1 MTALQPGSTLGKY
14 QLLVRIGHGGMAS
27 VWVARERS
35 PKSGRQRLV
44 AVKAMLPQLARQAA
58 FRAMFLEEVQLV
70 RSIQHDNVVQ
80 VYDVSED
87 SGILYM
93 AMEWVEG
100 ESLRNVIRAASGR
113 RPIPADIA
121 VYVIADAAAGLHAAH
136 ELRGWDGELRGVVH
150 CDVSPHNILLGVDG
164 RAKLVDFGVAGAL
177 EQVDSQGVKGKVGY
191 MAPEQ
196 ARGGSV
202 DRRTDVYALGIVL
215 FELTTGTQLF
225 VTGSREETLQLVA
238 DPVIPLPTDI
248 TPDYP
253 AELEAIVLR
262 ALERNPKLRYQTA
275 LELQEALHQHLVNE
289 RVVVSRAGVAQ
300 LMRKVV
306 GQRVKQ
312 RRQQIAGVLRHMDG
326 EVPQELVAQW
336 PGLASPG
343 YWNLHT
349 DDAGVSSPT
358 SVTLTDIESS
368 GHHQTFTSTGS
379 PVVITRRG
387 LSWGAI
393 LGLVLGVAALALA
406 VGYLLSER
414 AKSSQAEELPAEP
427 TGTGVSLV
435 PGSTR
440 SRSAV
445 TASPPPRRDGEG
457 ISIDSLPL
465 EGQGRVGAWQPRGW
479 RGVGQGQP
487 AVQPGKS
494 SDNAAEVV
502 LGDSAN
508 EATKPF
514 DQPRAQIFLSQAGAA
529 AAGCGA
535 LEGPKG
541 AGAATVTFGNH
552 GGILSVRLPY
562 RFDGTAVGSCVTAKF
577 ARIRVPPFKGSAVTL
592 SQSFNVP

>member
-1 MTALQPGSTLGKY
+1 
-14 QLLVRIGHGGMAS
+14 
-27 VWVARERS
+27 
-35 PKSGRQRLV
+35 
-44 AVKAMLPQLARQAA
+44 MLPQLARQAT

-70 RSIQHDNVVQ
+70 RSIQHENVVQ

-121 VYVIADAAAGLHAAH
+121 VHVISDAAAGLHAAH

-177 EQVDSQGVKGKVGY
+177 EHADSQGVKGKVGY

-215 FELTTGTQLF
+215 FELTTGTLLF
-225 VTGSREETLQLVA
+225 ATGSREETLKLVA
-238 DPVIPLPTDI
+238 DPVVPLPTDI
-248 TPDYP
+248 TPHYP
-253 AELEAIVLR
+253 SELETIVLR

-275 LELQEALHQHLVNE
+275 LELQEALRQYLVNE

-306 GQRVKQ
+306 GQRIKQ
-312 RRQQIAGVLRHMDG
+312 RRQQIAGVLRQMDG
-326 EVPQELVAQW
+326 QVPEELVAQW

-349 DDAGVSSPT
+349 DEPGSSSPA
-358 SVTLTDIESS
+358 SVTLTDIEPSA
-368 GHHQTFTSTGS
+368 HHQTFSSSGTSL
-379 PVVITRRG
+379 VIARRG
-387 LSWGAI
+387 LSWSAI

-414 AKSSQAEELPAEP
+414 ARAPQAEQLPTEP
-427 TGTGVSLV
+427 TSTAGSLV
-435 PGSTR
+435 SSSPGSR
-440 SRSAV
+440 
-445 TASPPPRRDGEG
+445 TARVATPPGRADGESV
-457 ISIDSLPL
+457 SIDSLPL
-465 EGQGRVGAWQPRGW
+465 EGQGRVGAWQPRG
-479 RGVGQGQP
+479 RQGAGQGQP
-487 AVQPGKS
+487 GPRSGNTDQTGAS
-494 SDNAAEVV
+494 EVV
-502 LGDSAN
+502 LDDSAN
-508 EATKPF
+508 QATKPF
-514 DQPRAQIFLSQAGAA
+514 DQPRAQIVLSQAGAA
-529 AAGCGA
+529 AATCGA
-535 LEGPKG
+535 VEGPKG
-541 AGAATVTFGNH
+541 AGVATVTFGNH

-562 RFDGTAVGSCVTAKF
+562 RFNGTAVGSCVTTKF
-577 ARIRVPPFKGSAVTL
+577 ARVRVPAFKGSAVTL